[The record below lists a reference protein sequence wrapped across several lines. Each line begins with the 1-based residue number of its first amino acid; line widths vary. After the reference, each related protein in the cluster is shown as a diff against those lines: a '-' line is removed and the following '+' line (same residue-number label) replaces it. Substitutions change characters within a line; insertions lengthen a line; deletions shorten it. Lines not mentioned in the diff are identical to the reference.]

1 LTRYR
6 FVIGVGELF
15 NIRDVRIA
23 IEKFLKCSEDS
34 IETIIDKSLQK
45 EIEEL
50 KQELSKEGRYAI
62 YVFPNSKID
71 YIKES
76 DGIKEFKDK
85 LLLYKNSIDYS
96 ISLNYAVLN
105 YAARH
110 KDEVLMNMYKMGKA
124 AIDAGNKDN
133 WTLSP
138 NKVEM
143 LNEQLKA
150 DKRDTKTDS
159 IAMQNFAKVYKAPAL
174 RDPRGYIIPANQT
187 SSAVAFVNILI
198 QSGIK
203 VHKASSDF
211 VVNGKNYGAGSYVV
225 KTNQAFRAHV
235 LDMFDPQDHPNDF
248 LYP

>member
-1 LTRYR
+1 MKRKIMWVSQHLEIDTMSGSLKNGDDEPASYLDDDEHETEIQNVISTPFGLWRVNDVMNPYKQFKLWMGHTNFSITGGIADTIKNIPGVEVLNILTRYR

-76 DGIKEFKDK
+76 DGIKEFNDK

-96 ISLNYAVLN
+96 
-105 YAARH
+105 H
-110 KDEVLMNMYKMGKA
+110 G
-124 AIDAGNKDN
+124 
-133 WTLSP
+133 
-138 NKVEM
+138 
-143 LNEQLKA
+143 
-150 DKRDTKTDS
+150 
-159 IAMQNFAKVYKAPAL
+159 
-174 RDPRGYIIPANQT
+174 
-187 SSAVAFVNILI
+187 ILI
-198 QSGIK
+198 ES
-203 VHKASSDF
+203 
-211 VVNGKNYGAGSYVV
+211 
-225 KTNQAFRAHV
+225 
-235 LDMFDPQDHPNDF
+235 NDE
-248 LYP
+248 